1 MKTRA
6 ILLAIA
12 VVAAAIATS
21 CVKEEFELQDKPEL
35 EITGQVF
42 EAVPEAPMSKS
53 YLNGLTPEWIE
64 GDQIFV
70 SGSDKDAICTFV
82 EGNKFQ
88 TEENV
93 NVDGPFYAIYP
104 AGGGNTVNRETGVF
118 TATVPAIQKIAKGH
132 NVAQGALVAVA
143 ASESTSLSFKNAV
156 GLVKLNITRDDIMAV
171 KIEALGEDEYVSGQF
186 TMTLDG
192 EEPAVTL
199 VEETGVNSVTLNTV
213 QNYGMFE
220 PGEYYATVLPC
231 NLSGIR
237 VTFTRKTFTYDEN
250 GDVASTGSETVSV
263 TKTAT
268 SQIERNAGINLGA
281 FFTYEISTAEELLAW
296 NKASAKWTVWD
307 NVTLTD
313 DINCAGVITSDNWT
327 PNEFKGVFD
336 GNGKTINNF
345 VIEKAGP
352 AAFFS
357 KLDGATVKDV
367 TFGQGCSFTAKAE
380 WTGVASKIYAGSLAA
395 DAAGTTELTN
405 VVNKGAVK
413 TSATVTGGSTGNYV
427 GGICAYYRA
436 TGSVTACEN
445 YGEVSFPATAAGHV
459 WCGGL
464 FGYVEK
470 NAAIV
475 NSTNRGHV
483 LFNGTNSGNKSLYI
497 GGITAEAVTASFNGC
512 VNLGSLEINA
522 TAAHGG
528 HAFMGG
534 IVGVNG
540 TGVLGTIANCV
551 NGSST
556 DSSLGSVTNNTNTS
570 GVLRVGGFT
579 GYVVTNPTNITGFK
593 NYGTISNN
601 AEIGNWAGLG
611 GVVGYVGS
619 LSAVNTVSGCEN
631 YGTVVNTVV
640 KGRMNVGGII
650 GFVQNAKTN
659 VTECNNSGEVK
670 NTGTSP
676 SGVGVMVAGIVGRIE
691 AAENGENTISKCK
704 NSGTVSYAAKNEND
718 ANYLSGAA
726 GILGCHSGTYKNSSY
741 LNATVTINDCENN
754 AIVKKTA
761 NGNNNLHLGGIV
773 AVLYGKEK
781 SATHVANI
789 INCTNNKN
797 AQVSNESTS
806 AGNWYNYTG
815 GIVGFHFVAGKIE
828 SCKNYAAIISKAGC
842 ANWDGVRVGGIGG
855 NVNAD
860 YVTDCNNYGN
870 VSDESISPAGL
881 VGGIVGYTRG
891 LGMTMT
897 NCDNEGT
904 VSGLF
909 NNTTAKTLLAVGGLV
924 GCNSSA
930 INMVNCDN
938 KGNVVQKN
946 TVTGTLEIVGGIIA
960 YASAKA
966 TVSNC
971 STNATITSARSTYE
985 KVGAAFGRLYPSDC
999 SVSSTKVYGTF
1010 NGKVLN
1016 ADNYKTYC
1024 YGTSSEY
1031 KNTDGI
1037 LFGTA
1042 N

>member
-21 CVKEEFELQDKPEL
+21 CVKEEFEQQDKPEL

-250 GDVASTGSETVSV
+250 GDVASTGSESVSV

-475 NSTNRGHV
+475 NSTNCR
-483 LFNGTNSGNKSLYI
+483 
-497 GGITAEAVTASFNGC
+497 
-512 VNLGSLEINA
+512 
-522 TAAHGG
+522 
-528 HAFMGG
+528 
-534 IVGVNG
+534 
-540 TGVLGTIANCV
+540 
-551 NGSST
+551 
-556 DSSLGSVTNNTNTS
+556 
-570 GVLRVGGFT
+570 
-579 GYVVTNPTNITGFK
+579 
-593 NYGTISNN
+593 
-601 AEIGNWAGLG
+601 
-611 GVVGYVGS
+611 
-619 LSAVNTVSGCEN
+619 
-631 YGTVVNTVV
+631 
-640 KGRMNVGGII
+640 
-650 GFVQNAKTN
+650 
-659 VTECNNSGEVK
+659 
-670 NTGTSP
+670 
-676 SGVGVMVAGIVGRIE
+676 
-691 AAENGENTISKCK
+691 
-704 NSGTVSYAAKNEND
+704 
-718 ANYLSGAA
+718 
-726 GILGCHSGTYKNSSY
+726 
-741 LNATVTINDCENN
+741 
-754 AIVKKTA
+754 
-761 NGNNNLHLGGIV
+761 
-773 AVLYGKEK
+773 
-781 SATHVANI
+781 
-789 INCTNNKN
+789 
-797 AQVSNESTS
+797 
-806 AGNWYNYTG
+806 
-815 GIVGFHFVAGKIE
+815 
-828 SCKNYAAIISKAGC
+828 
-842 ANWDGVRVGGIGG
+842 
-855 NVNAD
+855 
-860 YVTDCNNYGN
+860 
-870 VSDESISPAGL
+870 
-881 VGGIVGYTRG
+881 
-891 LGMTMT
+891 
-897 NCDNEGT
+897 
-904 VSGLF
+904 
-909 NNTTAKTLLAVGGLV
+909 
-924 GCNSSA
+924 
-930 INMVNCDN
+930 
-938 KGNVVQKN
+938 
-946 TVTGTLEIVGGIIA
+946 
-960 YASAKA
+960 
-966 TVSNC
+966 
-971 STNATITSARSTYE
+971 
-985 KVGAAFGRLYPSDC
+985 
-999 SVSSTKVYGTF
+999 
-1010 NGKVLN
+1010 
-1016 ADNYKTYC
+1016 
-1024 YGTSSEY
+1024 
-1031 KNTDGI
+1031 
-1037 LFGTA
+1037 
-1042 N
+1042 